1 MKDKRLVW
9 SPPPTSRRSPSS
21 VYTKLHGGEVAS
33 PVLLL
38 PHPHPYSLSSLCPL
52 GVPPV
57 LSFVL
62 QVVAL
67 RLATLRPVKAG

>member
-1 MKDKRLVW
+1 MF
-9 SPPPTSRRSPSS
+9 TQN
-21 VYTKLHGGEVAS
+21 YTGVKLHRRFSSS
-33 PVLLL
+33 PTLIHTLCPL
-38 PHPHPYSLSSLCPL
+38 SLCPL